1 MYYGLTSAIARIPVG
16 RICDVRGMNPFYLY
30 QSVEFV
36 VGLSTILVTLA
47 SDYTTLIV
55 FAVIYG
61 VCDGIF
67 ITTLNIIVIS
77 SVEGTKR
84 PAALGWQMQVVS
96 IFLASGPPVAGMLST
111 INRYHYVA
119 VSLNN
124 QFDLVPFALGKIKI

>member
-30 QSVEFV
+30 QSAEFV

-55 FAVIYG
+55 FTVIYG
-61 VCDGIF
+61 LCDGVF
-67 ITTLNIIVIS
+67 ITTLNIILMS

-84 PAALGWQMQVVS
+84 PAALGWQMQVAS
-96 IFLASGPPVAGMLST
+96 IFLASGPPVAGMLS
-111 INRYHYVA
+111 I
-119 VSLNN
+119 
-124 QFDLVPFALGKIKI
+124 I